1 MVAGRWLRSRIL
13 VGGRDRLGGRPGSLL
28 ALSRDASPVF
38 DPVRVH
44 PRLERSPAIDL
55 FPAIL
60 LGPIPAP
67 GGRPP
72 VERMV
77 LLQEPSDMELE
88 GAWPRTSGCVG
99 AYDAVC
105 LDHR

>member
-1 MVAGRWLRSRIL
+1 MVAGGRVRSRIL
-13 VGGRDRLGGRPGSLL
+13 VVGRDRLGVRPGCFL
-28 ALSRDASPVF
+28 ALSRDAPPIF
-38 DPVRVH
+38 YPVRVH

-60 LGPIPAP
+60 LGPVPAP
-67 GGRPP
+67 GGRPA

-77 LLQEPSDMELE
+77 LLQEPSHMELE

-99 AYDAVC
+99 ARNALC